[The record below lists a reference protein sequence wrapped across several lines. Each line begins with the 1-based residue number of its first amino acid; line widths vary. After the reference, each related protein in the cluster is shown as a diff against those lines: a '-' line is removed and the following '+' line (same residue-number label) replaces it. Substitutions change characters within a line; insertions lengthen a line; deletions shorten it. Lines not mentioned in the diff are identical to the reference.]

1 MAATYLMERT
11 NYLNKEIEYLR
22 NTKIVEYDIRH
33 AGFTTLRYKKLLP
46 SAIIDKL
53 EKMPNKER
61 NVYIGKQ
68 IRKYPKIGEEL
79 ISTLVDVR
87 KDFAVLNQIEEDDV
101 LSIKRDAL
109 FLIKKSPEHLMIL
122 DMFEFRAKEEYTSY
136 CYLNGKEFYYS
147 GYTDKLT
154 VKGVGSE
161 NEELQA
167 DYLLKDIKDIMKM
180 AEKLMP
186 DRMFAYLKKYRT
198 KYLARE
204 LDKNT
209 YRNLDNGD
217 FMIEGYS
224 MKTLPENL
232 MDEVDIVYNY
242 INYLVPLFRVL
253 V

>member
-53 EKMPNKER
+53 EKMPNKDR

-79 ISTLVDVR
+79 INTLVDVR
-87 KDFAVLNQIEEDDV
+87 KDFAVLNNIEEDDV
-101 LSIKRDAL
+101 LSIKKDAL
-109 FLIKKSPEHLMIL
+109 FLIKKVPEYLTIMDL
-122 DMFEFRAKEEYTSY
+122 FEFRIKGEYTSY
-136 CYLNGKEFYYS
+136 CYLNNKEFYYS
-147 GYTDKLT
+147 VYTDELT
-154 VKGVGSE
+154 VKGIGSE
-161 NEELQA
+161 TQEFQE
-167 DYLLKDIKDIMKM
+167 DYLLKDIKTIMKM

-186 DRMFAYLKKYRT
+186 DKMFAYLKKYRT
-198 KYLARE
+198 KYLERK
-204 LDKNT
+204 LDKNA
-209 YRNLDNGD
+209 YRNMDSGD
-217 FMIEGYS
+217 FMIDGYS
-224 MKTLPENL
+224 MKVLPDNL
-232 MDEVDIVYNY
+232 VDEVDIVYNY
-242 INYLVPLFRVL
+242 INYIVPLFRLL